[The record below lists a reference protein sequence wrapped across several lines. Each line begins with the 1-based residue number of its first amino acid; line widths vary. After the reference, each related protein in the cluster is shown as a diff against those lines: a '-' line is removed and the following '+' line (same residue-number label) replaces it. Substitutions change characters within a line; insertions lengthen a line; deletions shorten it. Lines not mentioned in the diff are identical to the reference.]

1 MRQNTRPHILIIDDE
16 EAICVSLTYTF
27 EDDFQVFTATNTR
40 DGLAYLQQ
48 YPIDVVLLDLKIGN
62 ESGIQFLDT
71 IALHAPASRVI
82 MMTAYGDI
90 ESSVQAMRKGAY
102 AYIEKPLNM
111 EELKLLI
118 NKLLEFQSL
127 SHRVDE
133 LQEQVEGK
141 FGYKQIIGR
150 SKAIEEIYVM
160 IKKVRDIDSTILVEG
175 ESGTGKEL
183 VAKAIHYSGN
193 RKQKRFMDVNCAAI
207 PEELLESELFGYEK
221 GAFTGAN
228 QDKPGKVVLADQGTL
243 FLDEIG
249 ELPLSLQSKLLR
261 VIQEK
266 EVTPLGSTKKIPVN
280 IRIIAATNRDLKS
293 EVEQGKFREDLYFRL
308 NVIRL
313 EIPPLRERKED
324 IPALVQHFIQEYS
337 REMDRDI
344 RGVEPTAMKVLLHYE
359 YPGNVRE
366 LSNIIERAVALCEGL
381 KLKVTDLPQ
390 EIVES
395 TNRFMEEDQIYENDN
410 GLVLPFGQPLKE
422 IEKQYILFTL
432 KKLNNHRKK
441 TAEVLGISERG
452 LRDKLRQYGI

>member
-1 MRQNTRPHILIIDDE
+1 MNQNTKPQILIIDDE
-16 EAICVSLTYTF
+16 EAICVSLAYTF
-27 EDDFQVFTATNTR
+27 EDDYHVYTATNTR
-40 DGLAYLQQ
+40 QGLESLQNH
-48 YPIDVVLLDLKIGN
+48 PVDIVLLDLKIGD
-62 ESGIQFLDT
+62 ESGIEFLDV
-71 IALHAPASRVI
+71 IAHHAPATRVI

-118 NKLLEFQSL
+118 HKCLEFQSL
-127 SHRVDE
+127 AHRVDE
-133 LQEQVEGK
+133 LQQEVEGK
-141 FGYKQIIGR
+141 FGYEQIIGR
-150 SKAIEEIYVM
+150 SKSIEEIYVM
-160 IKKVRDIDSTILVEG
+160 IKKVRDIDSTILIEG

-193 RKQKRFMDVNCAAI
+193 RKQQRFVDVNCAAI

-266 EVTPLGSTKKIPVN
+266 EVTPLGSTRKIPVN
-280 IRIIAATNRDLKS
+280 IRIIAATNRDLKN
-293 EVEQGKFREDLYFRL
+293 EVEQGRFREDLYFRL

-313 EIPPLRERKED
+313 HIPPLRDRKED
-324 IPALVQHFIQEYS
+324 IPALVQHFIQKYS
-337 REMDRDI
+337 GEMHREI

-381 KLKVTDLPQ
+381 KLKVSDLPRD
-390 EIVES
+390 IVES
-395 TNRFMEEDQIYENDN
+395 TNNILGEVQISESEN
-410 GLVLPFGQPLKE
+410 GLTIPFGKTLKE
-422 IEKQYILFTL
+422 IEKQYILYTL
-432 KKLNNHRKK
+432 KRLNNHRKK